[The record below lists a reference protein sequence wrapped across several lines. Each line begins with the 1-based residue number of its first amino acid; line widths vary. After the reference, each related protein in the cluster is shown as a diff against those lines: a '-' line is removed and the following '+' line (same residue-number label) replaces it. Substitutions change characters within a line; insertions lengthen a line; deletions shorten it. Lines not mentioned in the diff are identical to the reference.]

1 MGIEANEKMFP
12 THLPTIPH
20 GALEVVGNYPPL
32 ITIMAK
38 SFCS

>member
-1 MGIEANEKMFP
+1 MEANEKMFP
-12 THLPTIPH
+12 TYSPTIPH
-20 GALEVVGNYPPL
+20 GALKVVGHYPPL